1 MRPAAVEAPS
11 LEDLGVARY
20 PANTGA
26 APRSFAWWILPDRPP
41 SYRVGYALDLAE
53 QRSVQQA
60 FSAWAKSMGHSSRSA
75 RSFAWSP
82 PPGCVGDMRC
92 VYENVIARSERDL
105 APLVALL
112 TAHRD
117 AGKASS
123 EDLVV
128 LVISFVQA
136 IPYSVPSDEPFEV
149 LPPALVL
156 ARGKGDCDSKVVLA
170 HALLRQIGVDSIVLS
185 SHAHAHAM
193 LGIAVPTVGKKIR
206 YQGRDYAFTEMTSP
220 NALPGMVSPTFM
232 HPNDWR
238 VVPVRVA
245 KKPAPGAK

>member
-1 MRPAAVEAPS
+1 MRPSEVARPQ
-11 LEDLGVARY
+11 LEDLGVARH
-20 PANTGA
+20 PTNTTA
-26 APRSFAWWILPDRPP
+26 APVSFHWWTVPNNPP
-41 SYRVGYALDLAE
+41 SYRMGYALDLAE
-53 QRSVQQA
+53 QRAVQQA
-60 FSAWAKSMGHSSRSA
+60 FTAWARSMKYSSRGP
-75 RSFAWSP
+75 RSFRWAP
-82 PPGCVGDMRC
+82 PPGCDGDMRC

-117 AGKASS
+117 AGKASAA
-123 EDLVV
+123 DLIFLVV
-128 LVISFVQA
+128 SFVQS
-136 IPYSVPSDEPFEV
+136 IPYSIPDDEPFQV

-185 SHAHAHAM
+185 SNAHAHAM

-206 YQGRDYAFTEMTSP
+206 YQGRDYAFTEMTAENSP
-220 NALPGMVSPTFM
+220 PGRISPEFTR
-232 HPNDWR
+232 PNDWR

-245 KKPAPGAK
+245 KKPAPRAN